1 MWMRW
6 HWIIWFLELDTC
18 KSQKQQSNFAWF
30 CLVLQITHQFEKE
43 VTKQSVIDCSWNDL
57 DFCWLLSVVHK
68 LLPWNLK
75 GYNLKWLRTLSFETS
90 YWTFFFVLHWLFSR
104 RRNKAYKCP
113 RIVWRTDYSCSI
125 GTTDAPTRPSQNV
138 RQGIVLEVSP
148 ASASMNEESGQQ
160 LNLKVPKGGLVLKMC
175 MVYVS
180 KSSWYSLLV
189 NFAIVWQW
197 SKVMSKVRE
206 ELTENTIIFKTLY
219 KTLKFLGSYA
229 SICNIACTY
238 PLSVCFSQENKIRY
252 VMLWKS

>member
-57 DFCWLLSVVHK
+57 DFYWLLSAVHK

-125 GTTDAPTRPSQNV
+125 GTCGLQMPQEDKTFTE
-138 RQGIVLEVSP
+138 RQARDCTGSFTSLCQHEWGIRTAV
-148 ASASMNEESGQQ
+148 ESEG
-160 LNLKVPKGGLVLKMC
+160 
-175 MVYVS
+175 
-180 KSSWYSLLV
+180 
-189 NFAIVWQW
+189 
-197 SKVMSKVRE
+197 
-206 ELTENTIIFKTLY
+206 T
-219 KTLKFLGSYA
+219 
-229 SICNIACTY
+229 
-238 PLSVCFSQENKIRY
+238 
-252 VMLWKS
+252 